1 MAIQLYTEVGKKVGP
16 KKEMVKRLDGELK
29 LANESLKKK
38 MDDLNAG
45 KFMNKIIKYFLI
57 IIKNLLLKIKHIN

>member
-1 MAIQLYTEVGKKVGP
+1 
-16 KKEMVKRLDGELK
+16 MVKRLDGELK